1 MPMGARTTVITE
13 RIVER
18 IVERVH
24 DRERERLPHRRK
36 GYTQKA
42 VVGGHKVYLRT
53 GEYEDGRIGEIFIDM
68 HKDGA
73 AFRSLMDGFAI
84 AISMGL
90 QYGVPLEEFVEA
102 FTFTRFEPAGMV
114 TGNDS
119 IKNATSVLDYIF
131 RELAVSYLGRNDLA
145 HVPPGQDEDIGDGID
160 ESPRGPAKESV
171 RRVTSNGFVR
181 GRFGSIGVIR
191 GGAAPKMME
200 EEALAILEVDD
211 EAPGMVDLSDI
222 ASEVLEAAGNPVAD
236 MVDAIGQSLN
246 RRAAG
251 AAAKDGSTRDLQA
264 RRAAEARMKG
274 YEGDACGS
282 CGNFT
287 LVRNGTCMKCNTCG
301 STSGCS

>member
-1 MPMGARTTVITE
+1 
-13 RIVER
+13 
-18 IVERVH
+18 
-24 DRERERLPHRRK
+24 
-36 GYTQKA
+36 
-42 VVGGHKVYLRT
+42 
-53 GEYEDGRIGEIFIDM
+53 M

-145 HVPPGQDEDIGDGID
+145 HVPPGQDEDIGDGV
-160 ESPRGPAKESV
+160 EENPRGATREVV
-171 RRVTSNGFVR
+171 RKVTSNGFVR
-181 GRFGSIGVIR
+181 GRFGSIGVVR

-200 EEALAILEVDD
+200 EHEHMHEPAVHEILEEDD
-211 EAPGMVDLSDI
+211 ELEVTVDLTEIRNS
-222 ASEVLEAAGNPVAD
+222 VLEAAGNPVGDIMTALGATLTGR
-236 MVDAIGQSLN
+236 V
-246 RRAAG
+246 
-251 AAAKDGSTRDLQA
+251 AAATEKAGHARDLQA

-274 YEGDACGS
+274 YEGDACGG

>member
-1 MPMGARTTVITE
+1 
-13 RIVER
+13 
-18 IVERVH
+18 
-24 DRERERLPHRRK
+24 
-36 GYTQKA
+36 
-42 VVGGHKVYLRT
+42 
-53 GEYEDGRIGEIFIDM
+53 M

-114 TGNDS
+114 MGNDS

-131 RELAVSYLGRNDLA
+131 RELAISYLGRNDLA
-145 HVPPGQDEDIGDGID
+145 HVPPGQDEDIGDGIGD
-160 ESPRGPAKESV
+160 AGRDQGASKEVV

-181 GRFGSIGVIR
+181 GRFASIGVVR

-200 EEALAILEVDD
+200 VHEHEPAVHEILEEDD
-211 EAPGMVDLSDI
+211 ELEVAVDLTEIRNS
-222 ASEVLEAAGNPVAD
+222 VLEAAANPVGD
-236 MVDAIGQSLN
+236 IMEAIGASLAE
-246 RRAAG
+246 RTERAI
-251 AAAKDGSTRDLQA
+251 AKSGTARDTQA